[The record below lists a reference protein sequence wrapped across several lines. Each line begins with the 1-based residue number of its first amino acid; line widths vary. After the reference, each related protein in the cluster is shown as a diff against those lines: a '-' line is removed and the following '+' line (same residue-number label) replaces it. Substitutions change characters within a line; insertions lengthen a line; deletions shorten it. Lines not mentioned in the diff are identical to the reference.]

1 VRRENIFKN
10 VVFQRLL
17 EIREEK
23 RKPKLGEILSLINKS
38 TKGGGSANKDFI
50 INKIKLL
57 YAVDGEEKP
66 QEDKKWD
73 QLMASFDRLRKA
85 VTHQRETLTELDNKA
100 LVLLKRRQEREAA
113 GEEYLKKLQMY
124 KDKQEIEKL

>member
-1 VRRENIFKN
+1 M
-10 VVFQRLL
+10 
-17 EIREEK
+17 
-23 RKPKLGEILSLINKS
+23 INKTS
-38 TKGGGSANKDFI
+38 KGGQVNKDFI

-57 YAVDGEEKP
+57 YNPTSDAAP

-85 VTHQRETLTELDNKA
+85 VTHQKETLTELDNKA

-113 GEEYLKKLQMY
+113 GAEYLKKLQMY
-124 KDKQEIEKL
+124 KDKLEIEKLQQELIKRKKKKKANDDPEGRKEQNTAFLSVD